1 MSSAPVPVIDP
12 ARIRDTEVPESPAI
26 ATGALLG
33 PADVDR
39 LATMTHALIEEIADL
54 GLRIERIE
62 ARLDG
67 TEPPEGLA
75 AVQERVAALVARVAG

>member
-1 MSSAPVPVIDP
+1 MPDPAIDP
-12 ARIRDTEVPESPAI
+12 DRIRATEVPESPAI

-39 LATMTHALIEEIADL
+39 LAAMTHALIEEIADIA
-54 GLRIERIE
+54 LRLERIE

-75 AVQERVAALVARVAG
+75 AVQARVGALVARVTG

>member
-1 MSSAPVPVIDP
+1 MPQPAIAPD
-12 ARIRDTEVPESPAI
+12 RIRATEIPDSPAI

-39 LATMTHALIEEIADL
+39 LAAMSHALIEEIADL
-54 GLRIERIE
+54 ALRLERLE

-67 TEPPEGLA
+67 RDPPEGLA
-75 AVQERVAALVARVAG
+75 AVQSRVAALVARVVG